1 MTATVNGKTVEVTN
15 VYGEPEQRG
24 VTIDFT
30 CEKPSKTIST
40 VDITELDAL
49 KPGTAADYTAST
61 STAGC
66 TVKKVEYQMFQ
77 KIMTNYVP
85 ADGENIA
92 VVVTVSAADGYEF
105 ASGSTGTA

>member
-1 MTATVNGKTVEVTN
+1 MCSSDLDGADSMTATVNGKTVEVTN

-40 VDITELDAL
+40 VNITELDAL

-66 TVKKVEYQMFQ
+66 TVKKVDRTRSEFE
-77 KIMTNYVP
+77 ISEVP
-85 ADGENIA
+85 
-92 VVVTVSAADGYEF
+92 
-105 ASGSTGTA
+105 